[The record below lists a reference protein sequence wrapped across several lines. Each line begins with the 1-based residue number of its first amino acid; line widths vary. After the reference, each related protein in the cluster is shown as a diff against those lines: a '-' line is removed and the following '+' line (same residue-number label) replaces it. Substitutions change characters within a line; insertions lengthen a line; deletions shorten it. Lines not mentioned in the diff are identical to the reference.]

1 VSLCTANDKTSI
13 TIPEVPI
20 YIHIGVEVKLSVF
33 YTSVLVGG
41 EWSVHTLAT
50 LLPGEEQPV
59 STDSN
64 EGGPQNQSLYGGEK
78 KNPCPCWE

>member
-1 VSLCTANDKTSI
+1 VSLCTANNRTSI

-20 YIHIGVEVKLSVF
+20 YIHIGVEVKLSAF

-41 EWSVHTLAT
+41 EWPVHTLAT

-59 STDSN
+59 PTDSN
-64 EGGPQNQSLYGGEK
+64 DGGPQNQSLYDGEK